1 MNWLQVVIFGLIE
14 GLTEFLPVSSTAHL
28 LLAEKIYPVADKQ
41 LFASFCVWVQLGAI
55 LAVLLIFWQSL
66 WRHKEIWG
74 KLLLALSP
82 TVIVGF
88 VFYPLVKNYLR
99 DNSPLTG
106 WMLIIGGLVF
116 TALDAYWRKRRLHLN
131 ANKST
136 LTTDYVV
143 ATQKASWWQMLG
155 AGLAQSI
162 AIIPGVSRS
171 GASIFGARALGFS
184 QMAATGLSFVIALPT
199 IAGASL
205 LDLPDIWSQLNTVGC
220 EPCVGNYCDLVGCA
234 PVRIFDWWSFSLLMI
249 GFTIAFITAGL
260 TAKKLLT
267 YLGTKPFMVFGLWRI
282 LVGCL
287 WLLLG

>member
-1 MNWLQVVIFGLIE
+1 ML
-14 GLTEFLPVSSTAHL
+14 
-28 LLAEKIYPVADKQ
+28 
-41 LFASFCVWVQLGAI
+41 
-55 LAVLLIFWQSL
+55 
-66 WRHKEIWG
+66 
-74 KLLLALSP
+74 
-82 TVIVGF
+82 IVGG
-88 VFYPLVKNYLR
+88 VF
-99 DNSPLTG
+99 
-106 WMLIIGGLVF
+106 F
-116 TALDAYWRKRRLHLN
+116 TILDMYWRKHRQHLN
-131 ANKST
+131 TSDPA
-136 LTTDYVV
+136 LTKDYVT
-143 ATQKASWWQMLG
+143 ATQKTSWWKMAG
-155 AGLAQSI
+155 VGLAQSV

-205 LDLPDIWSQLNTVGC
+205 LDLSDIWSQLNTVGC
-220 EPCVGNYCDLVGCA
+220 EPCVGNYCHLMGCA

-287 WLLLG
+287 